1 MNVKSIEKNNNKA
14 TVVVEIESELMNKG
28 AEIAYKKARKNIRIP
43 GFRPGK
49 APRKMIEKMY
59 GEFVFFEDGLEEIF
73 PEVYDFAIGGNTEFK
88 AIGRPSLEDMD
99 IAADGTTTLKLT
111 TEVYPEVTLGDYKG
125 VEVVKPVAEVTDA
138 QVEAELNQIAEN
150 VASVETVERAAEMG
164 DIANINF
171 LGTVDGIAFEG
182 GAAENFDLTLG
193 SGQFIPGFEEQV
205 VGMNVDETKDV
216 NVTFPEDY
224 NAKELAGKAA
234 VFSVKL
240 NKLSVKNV
248 PAIDDELAKDAS
260 EFETLEELKADIR
273 AKKLDEAQKNID
285 RTFEN
290 AVVEAVAAN
299 ATVEVPNALV
309 EHELDNQMNDF
320 AYRLQMSGMSVE
332 QYAKMM
338 GGDLNTMRQAFKPVA
353 EKQALSNLVITKVA
367 EVEGITV
374 SDEELEA
381 EFAEMAKAYELE
393 IEKIKEMVP
402 VEELKSSLETRKA
415 VRVIVDSAVAVAPK
429 KEEAASEE

>member
-1 MNVKSIEKNNNKA
+1 MIIKSTEKNANKA
-14 TVVVEIESELMNKG
+14 TVVVEIEKELMNKG
-28 AEIAYKKARKNIRIP
+28 AEVAYKKQRKNIRLP

-59 GEFVFFEDGLEEIF
+59 GQFVFFEDAIEEIF

-88 AIGRPSLEDMD
+88 AIGRPSLENMD
-99 IAADGTTTLKLT
+99 IAEDGTTTLTLS

-125 VEVVKPVAEVTDA
+125 VEVVKAVAEVTDE
-138 QVEAELNQIAEN
+138 QVEAELKQIAEN

-205 VGMNVDETKDV
+205 VGMNIGEDKDV

-234 VFSVKL
+234 VFAVKL

-260 EFETLEELKADIR
+260 EFDTLEELKADIR
-273 AKKLDEAQKNID
+273 EKKLADAQKNID

-309 EHELDNQMNDF
+309 EQELDNQMNDF

-332 QYAKMM
+332 QYAQMM
-338 GGDLNTMRQAFKPVA
+338 GGDLNTMRQAFKPMA
-353 EKQALSNLVITKVA
+353 EKQALSKLVIAKVA

-402 VEELKSSLETRKA
+402 TEEIKENLASRKTVKFLVEN
-415 VRVIVDSAVAVAPK
+415 AVAKA
-429 KEEAASEE
+429 E

>member
-1 MNVKSIEKNNNKA
+1 MIIKSTEKNTNKA

-28 AEIAYKKARKNIRIP
+28 AEVAYKKQRKNIRIP

-59 GEFVFFEDGLEEIF
+59 GAYIFFEDAIEEIF
-73 PEVYDFAIGGNTEFK
+73 PEIYDFAIGGNTEFK
-88 AIGRPSLEDMD
+88 AVGRPSLENMD
-99 IAADGTTTLKLT
+99 IAEDGTTTLTLS
-111 TEVYPEVTLGDYKG
+111 TEVYPDVTLGEYKG
-125 VEVVKPVAEVTDA
+125 IEVVKGTAEVTEA
-138 QVEAELNQIAEN
+138 QVEAELKQIAEN
-150 VASVETVERAAEMG
+150 LASVETVERAAEMG

-171 LGTVDGIAFEG
+171 LGTIDGIAFEG

-205 VGMNVDETKDV
+205 VGMNVGESKDV

-224 NAKELAGKAA
+224 SSKELAGKAA
-234 VFSVKL
+234 VFAVKL

-260 EFETLEELKADIR
+260 EFDSLEELKADIR
-273 AKKLDEAQKNID
+273 EKKLADAQKNID
-285 RTFEN
+285 RAFEN

-320 AYRLQMSGMSVE
+320 GYRLQMSGMSVE

-338 GGDLNTMRQAFKPVA
+338 GGDLNTMRQAFKPMA
-353 EKQALSNLVITKVA
+353 EKQALSSLVITKVS
-367 EVEGITV
+367 EVENITV

-381 EFAEMAKAYELE
+381 EYAEMAKSYEME
-393 IEKIKEMVP
+393 IEKVKSMVP
-402 VEELKSSLETRKA
+402 VEEIKENMLTRKT
-415 VRVIVDSAVAVAPK
+415 VKFLVDNAVAKA
-429 KEEAASEE
+429 E

>member
-1 MNVKSIEKNNNKA
+1 MIIKSTEKNTNKA
-14 TVVVEIESELMNKG
+14 TIVVEIEKELMNKG
-28 AEIAYKKARKNIRIP
+28 AEIAYKKQRKNIRLP

-59 GEFVFFEDGLEEIF
+59 GEFVFFEDAIEEIF
-73 PEVYDFAIGGNTEFK
+73 PEIYDFAIGGNTEFK
-88 AIGRPSLEDMD
+88 AVGRPSLENMD
-99 IAADGTTTLKLT
+99 IAEDGTTTLTLS
-111 TEVYPEVTLGDYKG
+111 TEVYPEVTLGEYKG
-125 VEVVKPVAEVTDA
+125 IEVAKPAAEVTDE
-138 QVEAELNQIAEN
+138 QVEAELKQIAEN
-150 VASVETVERAAEMG
+150 VASVESVERAAEMG

-205 VGMNVDETKDV
+205 VGMNVGESKDV
-216 NVTFPEDY
+216 NVTFPADY

-234 VFSVKL
+234 VFAVKL

-273 AKKLDEAQKNID
+273 EKKLADAQKNID
-285 RTFEN
+285 RAFEN
-290 AVVEAVAAN
+290 AVVEAVAAA

-309 EHELDNQMNDF
+309 DLELDNQMNDF

-332 QYAKMM
+332 QYAQMM
-338 GGDLNTMRQAFKPVA
+338 GGDLNTMRQAFKPMA

-374 SDEELEA
+374 TDEELET
-381 EFAEMAKAYELE
+381 ELAEMAKAYELE

-402 VEELKSSLETRKA
+402 AEEVRENLASRKT
-415 VRVIVDSAVAVAPK
+415 VKFLVDNAVAKA
-429 KEEAASEE
+429 E

>member
-1 MNVKSIEKNNNKA
+1 MIIKSTEKNNNKA
-14 TVVVEIESELMNKG
+14 TIVVEIEKELMNKG
-28 AEIAYKKARKNIRIP
+28 AEKAYLKARKNIRIP

-49 APRKMIEKMY
+49 APRKFIEKMY
-59 GEFVFFEDGLEEIF
+59 GAFVFFEDGLEEIF
-73 PEVYDFAIGGNTEFK
+73 PEVYDFAIGGNTEIK
-88 AIGRPSLEDMD
+88 AIGRPSLQDMD
-99 IAADGTTTLKLT
+99 IAEDGTTTLTLT
-111 TEVYPEVTLGDYKG
+111 TEVYPEVTLGQYKG
-125 VEVVKPVAEVTDA
+125 VEVVKGTAEVTDA
-138 QVEAELNQIAEN
+138 QVEAELGRIAEN
-150 VASVETVERAAEMG
+150 LASVETVERAAEMG

-205 VGMNVDETKDV
+205 VGMNVGEDKDV

-224 NAKELAGKAA
+224 NSKELAGKAA
-234 VFSVKL
+234 VFAVKL

-273 AKKLDEAQKNID
+273 EKKLAEAQKQID
-285 RTFEN
+285 RAFEN

-299 ATVEVPNALV
+299 ATVEVPEALV
-309 EHELDNQMNDF
+309 EVELDNQMNDF

-338 GGDLNTMRQAFKPVA
+338 GGDMSTMRQAFKPNA
-353 EKQALSNLVITKVA
+353 EKQALNNLVVEKVG

-374 SDEELEA
+374 SEEEMEA
-381 EFAEMAKAYELE
+381 EFARLAKSYELE
-393 IEKIKEMVP
+393 IEKVKEMVTAEEIKTNLQTVKTVAFL
-402 VEELKSSLETRKA
+402 VEN
-415 VRVIVDSAVAVAPK
+415 AVAKA
-429 KEEAASEE
+429 E

>member
-1 MNVKSIEKNNNKA
+1 MIIKSTEKNNNKA

-28 AEIAYKKARKNIRIP
+28 AEIAYKKQRKNIRIP

-59 GEFVFFEDGLEEIF
+59 GAYVFFEDGLEEIF

-88 AIGRPSLEDMD
+88 AVGRPSLEDMD
-99 IAADGTTTLKLT
+99 IAEDGTTTLKLS
-111 TEVYPEVTLGDYKG
+111 TEVYPEVTLGEYKG
-125 VEVVKPVAEVTDA
+125 IEVVKAVAEVTDA

-150 VASVETVERAAEMG
+150 IASVENVERAAEMG

-171 LGTVDGIAFEG
+171 LGTIDGIAFEG

-205 VGMNVDETKDV
+205 VGMNIGEDKDV

-224 NAKELAGKAA
+224 NAAELAGKAA
-234 VFSVKL
+234 VFAVKL

-273 AKKLDEAQKNID
+273 EKKLADAQKNID

-309 EHELDNQMNDF
+309 EAELDNQMNDF
-320 AYRLQMSGMSVE
+320 AYRLQMSGMKVE
-332 QYAKMM
+332 DYAKMM
-338 GGDLNTMRQAFKPVA
+338 GGDLNTMRNAFKPMA
-353 EKQALSNLVITKVA
+353 QKQALSNLVIAKVA

-374 SDEELEA
+374 SDEELEN

-402 VEELKSSLETRKA
+402 TEEIKANLQSRKT
-415 VRVIVDSAVAVAPK
+415 VKFLVDNAVAKA
-429 KEEAASEE
+429 E

>member
-1 MNVKSIEKNNNKA
+1 MIIKSTEKNNNKA
-14 TVVVEIESELMNKG
+14 TIVVEIESELMNKG
-28 AEIAYKKARKNIRIP
+28 AEVAYKKQRKNIRIP

-59 GEFVFFEDGLEEIF
+59 GEFVFFEDAIEEIF

-88 AIGRPSLEDMD
+88 AVGRPSLENMD
-99 IAADGTTTLKLT
+99 IAADGTTTLTLS

-125 VEVVKPVAEVTDA
+125 VEVAKPVATVSDE
-138 QVEAELNQIAEN
+138 QVEAELKQIAEN
-150 VASVETVERAAEMG
+150 IASVENVERAAEMG

-205 VGMNVDETKDV
+205 VGMNIDETKDV

-234 VFSVKL
+234 VFAVKL

-273 AKKLDEAQKNID
+273 EKKLADAQKNID
-285 RTFEN
+285 RAFEN

-309 EHELDNQMNDF
+309 DVELDNQMNDF

-338 GGDLNTMRQAFKPVA
+338 GGDLNTMRQAFKPMA

-393 IEKIKEMVP
+393 VEKIKEMVP
-402 VEELKSSLETRKA
+402 TEEIKANLQTRKT
-415 VRVIVDSAVAVAPK
+415 VKFLVDNAVAKA
-429 KEEAASEE
+429 E

>member
-1 MNVKSIEKNNNKA
+1 MIIKSTEKNNNKA

-28 AEIAYKKARKNIRIP
+28 AEVAYKKQRKNIRIP

-59 GEFVFFEDGLEEIF
+59 GAYVFFEDAIEEIF
-73 PEVYDFAIGGNTEFK
+73 PEIYDFAIGGNTEFK
-88 AIGRPSLEDMD
+88 AVGRPSLENMD
-99 IAADGTTTLKLT
+99 IAEDGTTTLTLT
-111 TEVYPEVTLGDYKG
+111 TEVYPEVTLGEYKG
-125 VEVVKPVAEVTDA
+125 VEVVKATAEVTEA
-138 QVEAELNQIAEN
+138 QVEAELKQIAEN
-150 VASVETVERAAEMG
+150 LASVENIEDRAAAMG

-171 LGTVDGIAFEG
+171 EGFVDGVAFAG
-182 GAAENFDLTLG
+182 GKGENFDLTLG

-205 VGMNVDETKDV
+205 VGLTIGETKDV

-224 NAKELAGKAA
+224 SSKDLAGKAA
-234 VFSVKL
+234 VFAVKL

-273 AKKLDEAQKNID
+273 EKKLADAQKSID
-285 RTFEN
+285 NAFEN

-299 ATVEVPNALV
+299 ATVEVPNALI
-309 EHELDNQMNDF
+309 ELELDEQMNRF
-320 AYRLQMSGMSVE
+320 AYQLQMSGYSVE
-332 QYAKMM
+332 QYAQMM
-338 GGDLNTMRQAFKPVA
+338 GGDMNTMRQAFKPAA
-353 EKQALSNLVITKVA
+353 EKTALSNLVLTKVG

-381 EFAEMAKAYELE
+381 EYAAMSKTYELE
-393 IEKIKEMVP
+393 IEKIKTMVAADE
-402 VEELKSSLETRKA
+402 VKENLLSRKT
-415 VRVIVDSAVAVAPK
+415 VKFLVNNAVAKA
-429 KEEAASEE
+429 E

>member
-1 MNVKSIEKNNNKA
+1 MIIKSTEKNNNKA
-14 TVVVEIESELMNKG
+14 TIVVEIEKELMNKG
-28 AEIAYKKARKNIRIP
+28 AEVAYKKQRKNIRIP

-59 GEFVFFEDGLEEIF
+59 GEFVFFEDAIEEIF

-88 AIGRPSLEDMD
+88 AVGRPSLENMD
-99 IAADGTTTLKLT
+99 IAEDGTTTLTLS

-125 VEVVKPVAEVTDA
+125 VEVVKPAAEVTDA
-138 QVEAELNQIAEN
+138 QIEAELKQIAEN

-171 LGTVDGIAFEG
+171 LGTIDGIAFEG

-205 VGMNVDETKDV
+205 VGMNVGEDKDV
-216 NVTFPEDY
+216 NVTFPADY
-224 NAKELAGKAA
+224 NAEELAGKAA
-234 VFSVKL
+234 VFAVKL

-309 EHELDNQMNDF
+309 ELELDNQMNDF
-320 AYRLQMSGMSVE
+320 AYRLQMSGMKVE
-332 QYAKMM
+332 DYAKMM
-338 GGDLNTMRQAFKPVA
+338 GGDLNTMRQAFKPMA
-353 EKQALSNLVITKVA
+353 EKQALQNLVIEKVG

-374 SDEELEA
+374 TDEDLEA
-381 EFAEMAKAYELE
+381 EYARLAAAYELE
-393 IEKIKEMVP
+393 IEKIKEMAP
-402 VEELKSSLETRKA
+402 AEELKSGLKA
-415 VRVIVDSAVAVAPK
+415 TKTVKFLVDNAVAKA
-429 KEEAASEE
+429 E

>member
-1 MNVKSIEKNNNKA
+1 MIIKSTEKNNNKA
-14 TVVVEIESELMNKG
+14 TIVVEIESELMNKG
-28 AEIAYKKARKNIRIP
+28 AEVAYKKQRKNIRIP

-59 GEFVFFEDGLEEIF
+59 GEFVFFEDAIEEIF

-88 AIGRPSLEDMD
+88 AVGRPSLENMD
-99 IAADGTTTLKLT
+99 IAADGTTTLTLS
-111 TEVYPEVTLGDYKG
+111 TEVYPEVTLGEYKG
-125 VEVVKPVAEVTDA
+125 IEVVKPAAEVTDA

-150 VASVETVERAAEMG
+150 IASVENVEDRAAAMG

-205 VGMNVDETKDV
+205 VGMNVGEDKDV

-234 VFSVKL
+234 VFAVKL

-260 EFETLEELKADIR
+260 EFDTLEELKADIR
-273 AKKLDEAQKNID
+273 EKKLADAQKNID

-290 AVVEAVAAN
+290 AVVEAVAAA

-309 EHELDNQMNDF
+309 ELELDNQMNDF

-338 GGDLNTMRQAFKPVA
+338 GGDLNTMRQAFKPMA

-402 VEELKSSLETRKA
+402 TEEIKSNLQTRKT
-415 VRVIVDSAVAVAPK
+415 VKFLVDNAVAKA
-429 KEEAASEE
+429 E

>member
-1 MNVKSIEKNNNKA
+1 MIIKSTEKNNNKA
-14 TVVVEIESELMNKG
+14 TIVVEIESELMNKG
-28 AEIAYKKARKNIRIP
+28 AEVAYKKQRKNIRIP

-59 GEFVFFEDGLEEIF
+59 GEFVFFEDAIEEIF

-88 AIGRPSLEDMD
+88 AVGRPSLENMD
-99 IAADGTTTLKLT
+99 IAADGTTTLTLS

-125 VEVVKPVAEVTDA
+125 IEVVKPVAEVTDA
-138 QVEAELNQIAEN
+138 QVEAELKQIAEN
-150 VASVETVERAAEMG
+150 IASVENVERAAEMG

-205 VGMNVDETKDV
+205 VGMNIGEDKDV

-234 VFSVKL
+234 VFAVKL

-273 AKKLDEAQKNID
+273 EKKLADAQKNID

-309 EHELDNQMNDF
+309 DVELDNQMNDF

-338 GGDLNTMRQAFKPVA
+338 GGDLNTMRQAFKPMA
-353 EKQALSNLVITKVA
+353 EKQALSNLVLTKVA

-393 IEKIKEMVP
+393 VEKIKEMVP
-402 VEELKSSLETRKA
+402 AEEIKANLQTRKT
-415 VRVIVDSAVAVAPK
+415 VKFLVDNAVAKA
-429 KEEAASEE
+429 E

>member
-1 MNVKSIEKNNNKA
+1 MIIKSTEKNTNKV
-14 TVVVEIESELMNKG
+14 TIVVEIESDLMNKG
-28 AEIAYKKARKNIRIP
+28 AEIAYKKQRKNIRLP

-49 APRKMIEKMY
+49 APRKMIENMY
-59 GEFVFFEDGLEEIF
+59 GKFVFFEDAIEELF
-73 PEVYDFAIGGNTEFK
+73 PEIYDFAIGGNAEFK
-88 AIGRPSLEDMD
+88 AVGRPSLENMD
-99 IAADGTTTLKLT
+99 IADDGTTTLTLS
-111 TEVYPEVTLGDYKG
+111 TEVYPEVTLGEYKG
-125 VEVVKPVAEVTDA
+125 IEVAKAVAEVTDE
-138 QVEAELNQIAEN
+138 QVEAELKQIAEN
-150 VASVETVERAAEMG
+150 VASIENVERAAELG

-205 VGMNVDETKDV
+205 VGMNVGESKDV

-234 VFSVKL
+234 VFAVKL

-273 AKKLDEAQKNID
+273 EKKLADAQKNID

-290 AVVEAVAAN
+290 AVVEAVAAA
-299 ATVEVPNALV
+299 ATVEVPSALV
-309 EHELDNQMNDF
+309 DLELDNQMNDF
-320 AYRLQMSGMSVE
+320 AYRLQMSGMKVE
-332 QYAKMM
+332 DYAKMM
-338 GGDLNTMRQAFKPVA
+338 GGDLNTMRQAFKPMA
-353 EKQALSNLVITKVA
+353 EKQALSKLVIAKVA
-367 EVEGITV
+367 EVENITV

-402 VEELKSSLETRKA
+402 AEEIKENLASRKTVKFLVEN
-415 VRVIVDSAVAVAPK
+415 AVAKA
-429 KEEAASEE
+429 E

>member
-1 MNVKSIEKNNNKA
+1 MIIKSTEKTNTKA
-14 TVVVEIESELMNKG
+14 TVVVEIEKELMNKG
-28 AEIAYKKARKNIRIP
+28 AEVAYKKQRKNIRIP

-59 GEFVFFEDGLEEIF
+59 GAYIFFEDAIEEIF
-73 PEVYDFAIGGNTEFK
+73 PEIYDFAIGGNTEFK
-88 AIGRPSLEDMD
+88 AIGRPSLENMD
-99 IAADGTTTLKLT
+99 IAEDGTTTLTLS

-125 VEVVKPVAEVTDA
+125 VEIVKPVAEVTDA

-150 VASVETVERAAEMG
+150 VASVENVEDRAAQMG

-205 VGMNVDETKDV
+205 VGMNVGEDKDV

-224 NAKELAGKAA
+224 NAENLAGKAA
-234 VFSVKL
+234 VFAVKL

-260 EFETLEELKADIR
+260 EFDTLEELKADIR
-273 AKKLDEAQKNID
+273 EKKLADAQKNID

-290 AVVEAVAAN
+290 AVVEAVTAN

-309 EHELDNQMNDF
+309 EVELDNQMNDF
-320 AYRLQMSGMSVE
+320 GYRLQMSGMSME
-332 QYAKMM
+332 QYAQMM
-338 GGDLNTMRQAFKPVA
+338 GGDLNTMRQAFKPMA
-353 EKQALSNLVITKVA
+353 EKQAKSSLVITKVA
-367 EVEGITV
+367 EVEGISV

-381 EFAEMAKAYELE
+381 EYAEMAKSYELE
-393 IEKIKEMVP
+393 IEKVKEMVP
-402 VEELKSSLETRKA
+402 AEEIKENMMTRKT
-415 VRVIVDSAVAVAPK
+415 VKFLVDNAIAKA
-429 KEEAASEE
+429 E

>member
-1 MNVKSIEKNNNKA
+1 MIIKSTEKNNNKA
-14 TVVVEIESELMNKG
+14 TIVVEIESELMNKG
-28 AEIAYKKARKNIRIP
+28 AEIAYKKQRKNIRIP

-59 GEFVFFEDGLEEIF
+59 GAYVFFEDAIEEIF
-73 PEVYDFAIGGNTEFK
+73 PEIYDFAIGGNTEFK
-88 AIGRPSLEDMD
+88 AVGRPSLENMD
-99 IAADGTTTLKLT
+99 IAEDGTTTLTLS
-111 TEVYPEVTLGDYKG
+111 TEVYPEVTLGQYKG
-125 VEVVKPVAEVTDA
+125 VEVVKANAEVTDA
-138 QVEAELNQIAEN
+138 QVEAELNQMANN
-150 VASVETVERAAEMG
+150 VASTENVEDRAAAMG

-205 VGMNVDETKDV
+205 VGMNIGEDKDV
-216 NVTFPEDY
+216 NVTFPADY

-234 VFSVKL
+234 VFAVKL

-248 PAIDDELAKDAS
+248 PAIDDELAKDVS
-260 EFETLEELKADIR
+260 DFETLEELKADVR
-273 AKKLDEAQKNID
+273 KGLLEKAQKEID
-285 RTFEN
+285 RAFEN

-299 ATVEVPNALV
+299 TTVEVPNALV
-309 EHELDNQMNDF
+309 ELELDNQMNDF

-332 QYAKMM
+332 QYAQMM
-338 GGDLNTMRQAFKPVA
+338 GGDLNTMRNAFKPMA
-353 EKQALSNLVITKVA
+353 EKQAKGSLVLSKVA
-367 EVEGITV
+367 EVENITV

-381 EFAEMAKAYELE
+381 EFAEMAKSYEME

-402 VEELKSSLETRKA
+402 AEEIKSNLQTRKT
-415 VRVIVDSAVAVAPK
+415 VKFLVENAVAKA
-429 KEEAASEE
+429 E

>member
-1 MNVKSIEKNNNKA
+1 MIIKSTEKNNNKA
-14 TVVVEIESELMNKG
+14 TIVVEIESELMNKG
-28 AEIAYKKARKNIRIP
+28 AEIAYKKQRKNIRIP

-49 APRKMIEKMY
+49 APRKMIEKFY
-59 GEFVFFEDGLEEIF
+59 GAYVFFEDGLEEIF
-73 PEVYDFAIGGNTEFK
+73 PEIYDFAIASQEFK
-88 AIGRPSLEDMD
+88 AIGRPSLENMD
-99 IAADGTTTLKLT
+99 IAEDGTTTLTLT
-111 TEVYPEVTLGDYKG
+111 TEVYPEVTLGQYKG
-125 VEVVKPVAEVTDA
+125 VEVVKAEASVSDE
-138 QVEAELNQIAEN
+138 QVESELNQMAQN
-150 VASVETVERAAEMG
+150 VASTENVERAAELG
-164 DIANINF
+164 DIANIDF
-171 LGTVDGIAFEG
+171 EGFVDGVAFDG
-182 GAAENFDLTLG
+182 GKGDNFDLTLG

-205 VGMNVDETKDV
+205 VGMNVGEDKDV

-234 VFSVKL
+234 VFAVKL

-273 AKKLDEAQKNID
+273 EKKLADAQKNID

-299 ATVEVPNALV
+299 ATVEIPNALV
-309 EHELDNQMNDF
+309 EAELDNQMNDF

-338 GGDLNTMRQAFKPVA
+338 GGDLNTMRQAFKPMA

-393 IEKIKEMVP
+393 VEKIKEMVP
-402 VEELKSSLETRKA
+402 TEEIKANLQTRKT
-415 VRVIVDSAVAVAPK
+415 VKFLVDNAVAKA
-429 KEEAASEE
+429 E

>member
-1 MNVKSIEKNNNKA
+1 MIIKSTEKNTNKA
-14 TVVVEIESELMNKG
+14 TIVVEIESDLMNKG
-28 AEIAYKKARKNIRIP
+28 AEIAYKKQRKNIRLP

-49 APRKMIEKMY
+49 APRKMIENMY
-59 GEFVFFEDGLEEIF
+59 GKFVFFEDAIEELF
-73 PEVYDFAIGGNTEFK
+73 PEIYDFAIGGNAEFK
-88 AIGRPSLEDMD
+88 AVGRPSLENMD
-99 IAADGTTTLKLT
+99 IADDGTTTLTLS
-111 TEVYPEVTLGDYKG
+111 TEVYPEVTLGEYKG
-125 VEVVKPVAEVTDA
+125 IEVAKAVTEVTDE
-138 QVEAELNQIAEN
+138 QVEAELKQIAEN
-150 VASVETVERAAEMG
+150 VASIENVERAAEMG

-205 VGMNVDETKDV
+205 VGMNVGESKDV
-216 NVTFPEDY
+216 NVTFPADY

-234 VFSVKL
+234 VFAVKL

-273 AKKLDEAQKNID
+273 EKKLADAQKNID

-290 AVVEAVAAN
+290 AVVEAVAAA
-299 ATVEVPNALV
+299 ATVEVPSALV
-309 EHELDNQMNDF
+309 DLELDNQMNDF

-332 QYAKMM
+332 QYAQMM
-338 GGDLNTMRQAFKPVA
+338 GGDLNTMRQAFKPMA
-353 EKQALSNLVITKVA
+353 EKQALSKLVIAKVA
-367 EVEGITV
+367 EVEGISV

-381 EFAEMAKAYELE
+381 EFAELAKSYELE

-402 VEELKSSLETRKA
+402 AEEIRENLQSRKTVKFLVEN
-415 VRVIVDSAVAVAPK
+415 AVAKA
-429 KEEAASEE
+429 E

>member
-1 MNVKSIEKNNNKA
+1 MIIKSTEKNNNKA
-14 TVVVEIESELMNKG
+14 TIVVEIEKELMNKG
-28 AEIAYKKARKNIRIP
+28 AEIAYKKQRKNIRMP

-59 GEFVFFEDGLEEIF
+59 GEFVFFEDAIEEIF

-88 AIGRPSLEDMD
+88 AVGRPSLENMD
-99 IAADGTTTLKLT
+99 IAADGTTTLTLS

-125 VEVVKPVAEVTDA
+125 IEVVKPVAEVTDA
-138 QVEAELNQIAEN
+138 QVEAELKQIAEN
-150 VASVETVERAAEMG
+150 IASVENVERAAEMG

-205 VGMNVDETKDV
+205 VGMNVGEDKDV

-234 VFSVKL
+234 VFAVKL

-273 AKKLDEAQKNID
+273 EKKLADAQKNID
-285 RTFEN
+285 RAFEN

-309 EHELDNQMNDF
+309 DVELDNQMNDF

-338 GGDLNTMRQAFKPVA
+338 GGDLNTMRQAFKPMA
-353 EKQALSNLVITKVA
+353 EKQAKSNVVLTKVA
-367 EVEGITV
+367 EVEGISV

-402 VEELKSSLETRKA
+402 TEEIKANLQTRKT
-415 VRVIVDSAVAVAPK
+415 VKFLVDNAVAKA
-429 KEEAASEE
+429 E

>member
-1 MNVKSIEKNNNKA
+1 MIIKSTEKNNNKA

-28 AEIAYKKARKNIRIP
+28 AEIAYKKQRKNIRIP

-59 GEFVFFEDGLEEIF
+59 GAYVFFEDAIEELF
-73 PEVYDFAIGGNTEFK
+73 PEIYDFAIGGSTEFK
-88 AIGRPSLEDMD
+88 AIGRPSLENMD
-99 IAADGTTTLKLT
+99 IAEDGTTTLTLS

-150 VASVETVERAAEMG
+150 VASVENVERAAEMG

-171 LGTVDGIAFEG
+171 LGTIDGIAFEG

-205 VGMNVDETKDV
+205 VGMNVGEDKDV

-234 VFSVKL
+234 VFAVKL

-273 AKKLDEAQKNID
+273 EKKLADAQKNID

-290 AVVEAVAAN
+290 AVVEAVAKN

-309 EHELDNQMNDF
+309 EAELDNQMNDF
-320 AYRLQMSGMSVE
+320 AYRLQMSGMKVE
-332 QYAKMM
+332 DYAKMM
-338 GGDLNTMRQAFKPVA
+338 GGDLNTMRQAFKPMA
-353 EKQALSNLVITKVA
+353 EKQALSNLVIAKVA
-367 EVEGITV
+367 EVEGIAV
-374 SDEELEA
+374 SDEELDA

-393 IEKIKEMVP
+393 LDKIKEMVP
-402 VEELKSSLETRKA
+402 AEEVRENLKSRKT
-415 VRVIVDSAVAVAPK
+415 VKFLVDNAVAKA
-429 KEEAASEE
+429 E

>member
-1 MNVKSIEKNNNKA
+1 MIIKSTEKNNNKA
-14 TVVVEIESELMNKG
+14 TIVVEIESELMNKG
-28 AEIAYKKARKNIRIP
+28 AEVAYKKQRKNIRIP

-59 GEFVFFEDGLEEIF
+59 GQFVFFEDAIEEIF

-88 AIGRPSLEDMD
+88 AVGRPSLENMD
-99 IAADGTTTLKLT
+99 IAADGTTTLTLS

-125 VEVVKPVAEVTDA
+125 VEVAKPVATVSDE
-138 QVEAELNQIAEN
+138 QVEAELKQIAEN
-150 VASVETVERAAEMG
+150 IASVENVERAAEMG

-205 VGMNVDETKDV
+205 VGMNIGESKDV

-234 VFSVKL
+234 VFAVKL

-273 AKKLDEAQKNID
+273 EKKLADAQKNID

-290 AVVEAVAAN
+290 AVVEAVAAA

-309 EHELDNQMNDF
+309 DLELDNQMNDF

-332 QYAKMM
+332 QYAQMM
-338 GGDLNTMRQAFKPVA
+338 GGDLNTMRQAFKPMA
-353 EKQALSNLVITKVA
+353 EKQALSKLVITKVA

-402 VEELKSSLETRKA
+402 AEEIKENLASRKT
-415 VRVIVDSAVAVAPK
+415 VKFLVDNAIAKA
-429 KEEAASEE
+429 E

>member
-1 MNVKSIEKNNNKA
+1 MIIKSTEKNNNKA

-28 AEIAYKKARKNIRIP
+28 AEIAYKKQRKNIRIP

-59 GEFVFFEDGLEEIF
+59 GAYVFFEDAIEELF
-73 PEVYDFAIGGNTEFK
+73 PEIYDFAIGGNAEFK
-88 AIGRPSLEDMD
+88 AIGRPSLENMD
-99 IAADGTTTLKLT
+99 IAEDGTTTLTLS

-125 VEVVKPVAEVTDA
+125 VEVAKPVAEVTDA

-150 VASVETVERAAEMG
+150 IASVENVERAAEMG

-205 VGMNVDETKDV
+205 VGMNIGEDKDV

-224 NAKELAGKAA
+224 NAAELAGKAA
-234 VFSVKL
+234 VFAVKL

-273 AKKLDEAQKNID
+273 EKKLADAQKNID

-299 ATVEVPNALV
+299 ATVDVPNALV
-309 EHELDNQMNDF
+309 DLELDNQMNDF

-338 GGDLNTMRQAFKPVA
+338 GGDLNTMRQAFKPMA
-353 EKQALSNLVITKVA
+353 EKQALSNLVITKIA

-374 SDEELEA
+374 SDEELEN
-381 EFAEMAKAYELE
+381 EFTEMAKAYELE
-393 IEKIKEMVP
+393 VEKVKEMVP
-402 VEELKSSLETRKA
+402 TEEIRENLKSRKT
-415 VRVIVDSAVAVAPK
+415 VKFLVENAVAKA
-429 KEEAASEE
+429 E

>member
-1 MNVKSIEKNNNKA
+1 MIIKSTEKNNNKA
-14 TVVVEIESELMNKG
+14 TIVVEIESELMNKG
-28 AEIAYKKARKNIRIP
+28 AEIAYKKQRKNIRIP

-59 GEFVFFEDGLEEIF
+59 GAYVFFEDGLEEIF
-73 PEVYDFAIGGNTEFK
+73 PEIYDFAIGGNTEFK
-88 AIGRPSLEDMD
+88 AVGRPSLENMD
-99 IAADGTTTLKLT
+99 IAEDGTTTLTLS
-111 TEVYPEVTLGDYKG
+111 TEVYPEVTLGEYKG
-125 VEVVKPVAEVTDA
+125 VEVVKPAAEVTEE
-138 QVEAELNQIAEN
+138 QVEAELKQIAEN
-150 VASVETVERAAEMG
+150 LASVETVERAAEMG

-205 VGMNVDETKDV
+205 VGMNVEETKDV

-224 NAKELAGKAA
+224 SSKELAGKAA
-234 VFSVKL
+234 VFAVKL

-260 EFETLEELKADIR
+260 EFDSLEELKADIR
-273 AKKLDEAQKNID
+273 EKKLADAQKNID
-285 RTFEN
+285 NAFEN
-290 AVVEAVAAN
+290 AVVEAVAKN

-309 EHELDNQMNDF
+309 ERELDNQMNDF

-338 GGDLNTMRQAFKPVA
+338 GGDLNTMRQAFKPMA
-353 EKQALSNLVITKVA
+353 EKQALANLVITKVA
-367 EVEGITV
+367 EVEGLSV
-374 SDEELEA
+374 SEEELEA

-393 IEKIKEMVP
+393 VEKVKEMVP
-402 VEELKSSLETRKA
+402 AEEIKENMLTRKT
-415 VRVIVDSAVAVAPK
+415 VKFLVENAVAKA
-429 KEEAASEE
+429 E

>member
-1 MNVKSIEKNNNKA
+1 MIIKSTEKNNNKA
-14 TVVVEIESELMNKG
+14 TIVVEIESELMNKG

-73 PEVYDFAIGGNTEFK
+73 PEVYDFAIGGNTEIK

-205 VGMNVDETKDV
+205 VGMNVGEDKDV

-234 VFSVKL
+234 VFAVKL

-273 AKKLDEAQKNID
+273 EKKLADAQKNID

-299 ATVEVPNALV
+299 ATVEVPNALI
-309 EHELDNQMNDF
+309 EQELDNQMNDF

-402 VEELKSSLETRKA
+402 TEEIKSNLQSRKT
-415 VRVIVDSAVAVAPK
+415 VKFLVDNAVAKA
-429 KEEAASEE
+429 E

>member
-1 MNVKSIEKNNNKA
+1 MIIKSTEKNANKA
-14 TVVVEIESELMNKG
+14 TVVVEIEKELMNKG
-28 AEIAYKKARKNIRIP
+28 AEIAYKKQRKNIRLP

-59 GEFVFFEDGLEEIF
+59 GEFVFFEDAIEEIF

-88 AIGRPSLEDMD
+88 AVGRPSLENMD
-99 IAADGTTTLKLT
+99 IAADGTTTLTLS
-111 TEVYPEVTLGDYKG
+111 TEVYPEVTLGEYKG
-125 VEVVKPVAEVTDA
+125 IEVVKPVAEVTDE
-138 QVEAELNQIAEN
+138 QVEAELKQIAEN
-150 VASVETVERAAEMG
+150 VASVESVERAAEMG

-205 VGMNVDETKDV
+205 VGMNVGEDKDV
-216 NVTFPEDY
+216 NVTFPADY
-224 NAKELAGKAA
+224 NAKELAGKVA
-234 VFSVKL
+234 VFAVKL

-273 AKKLDEAQKNID
+273 EKKLADAQKNID

-290 AVVEAVAAN
+290 AVVEAVAAA

-309 EHELDNQMNDF
+309 DLELDNQMNDF

-332 QYAKMM
+332 QYAQMM
-338 GGDLNTMRQAFKPVA
+338 GGDLNTMRQAFKPMA
-353 EKQALSNLVITKVA
+353 EKQALSKLVITKVA

-402 VEELKSSLETRKA
+402 AEEIKENLASRKT
-415 VRVIVDSAVAVAPK
+415 VKFLVDNAIAKA
-429 KEEAASEE
+429 E

>member
-1 MNVKSIEKNNNKA
+1 MIIKSTEKNTNKA
-14 TVVVEIESELMNKG
+14 TIVVEIESELMNKG
-28 AEIAYKKARKNIRIP
+28 AEIAYKKQRKNIRIP

-59 GEFVFFEDGLEEIF
+59 GAYVFFEDAIEEIF
-73 PEVYDFAIGGNTEFK
+73 PEIYDFAIGGNTEFK
-88 AIGRPSLEDMD
+88 AVGRPSLENMD
-99 IAADGTTTLKLT
+99 IAEDGTTTLTLS
-111 TEVYPEVTLGDYKG
+111 TEVYPEVTLGQYKG
-125 VEVVKPVAEVTDA
+125 VEVVKANAEVTDA
-138 QVEAELNQIAEN
+138 QVEAELNQMANN
-150 VASVETVERAAEMG
+150 VASTENVEDRAAAMG

-205 VGMNVDETKDV
+205 VGMNIGEDKDV

-224 NAKELAGKAA
+224 SAKELAGKAA
-234 VFSVKL
+234 VFAVKL

-248 PAIDDELAKDAS
+248 PAIDDELAKDVS
-260 EFETLEELKADIR
+260 DFETLEELKADVR
-273 AKKLDEAQKNID
+273 KGLLEKAQKEID
-285 RTFEN
+285 RSFEN

-299 ATVEVPNALV
+299 TTVEVPNALV
-309 EHELDNQMNDF
+309 ELELDNQMNDF

-338 GGDLNTMRQAFKPVA
+338 GGDLNTMRQAFKPMA
-353 EKQALSNLVITKVA
+353 EKQAKSNVVLTKVA
-367 EVEGITV
+367 EVEGISV
-374 SDEELEA
+374 SEEELEA

-402 VEELKSSLETRKA
+402 TEEIKANLQTRKT
-415 VRVIVDSAVAVAPK
+415 VKFLVDNAVAKA
-429 KEEAASEE
+429 E

>member
-1 MNVKSIEKNNNKA
+1 MIIKSTEKNNNKA
-14 TVVVEIESELMNKG
+14 TIVVEIESELMNKG
-28 AEIAYKKARKNIRIP
+28 AEVAYKKQRKNIRVP

-49 APRKMIEKMY
+49 APRKFIEKMY
-59 GEFVFFEDGLEEIF
+59 GEFVFFEDAIEEIF

-88 AIGRPSLEDMD
+88 AVGRPSLENMD
-99 IAADGTTTLKLT
+99 IAEDGTTTLTLS

-125 VEVVKPVAEVTDA
+125 VEVAKPVATVSDE
-138 QVEAELNQIAEN
+138 QVEAELKQIAEN
-150 VASVETVERAAEMG
+150 IASVENVERAAEMG

-205 VGMNVDETKDV
+205 VGMNIGESKDV

-234 VFSVKL
+234 VFAVKL

-273 AKKLDEAQKNID
+273 EKKLADAQKNID

-309 EHELDNQMNDF
+309 EVELDNQMNDF

-338 GGDLNTMRQAFKPVA
+338 GGDLNTMRQAFKPMA
-353 EKQALSNLVITKVA
+353 EKQALSNLVISKVA

-402 VEELKSSLETRKA
+402 TEEIKSNLLSRKT
-415 VRVIVDSAVAVAPK
+415 VKFLVDNAVAKA
-429 KEEAASEE
+429 E

>member
-1 MNVKSIEKNNNKA
+1 MIIKSTEKNTNKA
-14 TVVVEIESELMNKG
+14 TIVVEIESDLMNKG
-28 AEIAYKKARKNIRIP
+28 AEIAYKKQRKNIRLP

-49 APRKMIEKMY
+49 APRKMIENMY
-59 GEFVFFEDGLEEIF
+59 GKFVFFEDAIEELF
-73 PEVYDFAIGGNTEFK
+73 PEIYDFAIGGNAEFK
-88 AIGRPSLEDMD
+88 AVGRPSLENMD
-99 IAADGTTTLKLT
+99 IADDGTTTLTLS
-111 TEVYPEVTLGDYKG
+111 TEVYPEVTLGEYKG
-125 VEVVKPVAEVTDA
+125 IEVVKPVAEVTDA

-205 VGMNVDETKDV
+205 VGMNVGEDKDV

-273 AKKLDEAQKNID
+273 EKKLADAQKNID

-309 EHELDNQMNDF
+309 EVELDNQMNDF

-338 GGDLNTMRQAFKPVA
+338 GGDLNTMRQAFKPMA

-402 VEELKSSLETRKA
+402 TEEIKSNLQSRKT
-415 VRVIVDSAVAVAPK
+415 VKFLVDNAVAKA
-429 KEEAASEE
+429 E

>member
-1 MNVKSIEKNNNKA
+1 MIIKSTEKTNTKA
-14 TVVVEIESELMNKG
+14 TVVVEIEKELMNKG
-28 AEIAYKKARKNIRIP
+28 AEVAYKKQRKNIRIP

-59 GEFVFFEDGLEEIF
+59 GAYIFFEDAIEEIF
-73 PEVYDFAIGGNTEFK
+73 PEIYDFAIGGNTEFK
-88 AIGRPSLEDMD
+88 AIGRPSLENMD
-99 IAADGTTTLKLT
+99 IAEDGTTTLTLS

-150 VASVETVERAAEMG
+150 VASVENVEDRAAQMG

-205 VGMNVDETKDV
+205 VGMNVGEDKDV

-224 NAKELAGKAA
+224 NAENLAGKAA
-234 VFSVKL
+234 VFAVKL

-260 EFETLEELKADIR
+260 EFDTLEELKADIR
-273 AKKLDEAQKNID
+273 EKKLADAQKNID

-290 AVVEAVAAN
+290 AVVEAVTAN

-309 EHELDNQMNDF
+309 EVELDNQMNDF
-320 AYRLQMSGMSVE
+320 GYRLQMSGMSVE

-338 GGDLNTMRQAFKPVA
+338 GGDLNTMRQAFKPMA
-353 EKQALSNLVITKVA
+353 EKQAKSSLVITKVA
-367 EVEGITV
+367 EVEGISV

-381 EFAEMAKAYELE
+381 EYAEMAKSYELE
-393 IEKIKEMVP
+393 IEKVKEMVP
-402 VEELKSSLETRKA
+402 AEEIKENMMTRKT
-415 VRVIVDSAVAVAPK
+415 VKFLVDNAIAKA
-429 KEEAASEE
+429 E

>member
-1 MNVKSIEKNNNKA
+1 MIIKSTEKNNNKA
-14 TVVVEIESELMNKG
+14 TIVVEIESELMNKG
-28 AEIAYKKARKNIRIP
+28 AEIAYKKQRKNIRIP

-59 GEFVFFEDGLEEIF
+59 GAYVFFEDAIEELF
-73 PEVYDFAIGGNTEFK
+73 PEIYDFAIGGNTEFK
-88 AIGRPSLEDMD
+88 AVGRPSLENMD
-99 IAADGTTTLKLT
+99 IAEDGTTTLTLS
-111 TEVYPEVTLGDYKG
+111 TEVYPEVTLGEYKG
-125 VEVVKPVAEVTDA
+125 IEVVKPAAEVTDA

-150 VASVETVERAAEMG
+150 IASVENVEDRAAAMG

-205 VGMNVDETKDV
+205 VGMNIGESKDV

-234 VFSVKL
+234 VFAVKL

-260 EFETLEELKADIR
+260 EFDTLEELKADIR
-273 AKKLDEAQKNID
+273 EKKLADAQKNID

-290 AVVEAVAAN
+290 AVVEAVAAA

-309 EHELDNQMNDF
+309 ELELDNQMNDF

-332 QYAKMM
+332 QYAQMM
-338 GGDLNTMRQAFKPVA
+338 GGDLNTMRNAFKPMA
-353 EKQALSNLVITKVA
+353 QKQALSNLVISKVA
-367 EVEGITV
+367 EVENITV

-402 VEELKSSLETRKA
+402 TEEIKSNLQTRKT
-415 VRVIVDSAVAVAPK
+415 VKFLVDNAVAKA
-429 KEEAASEE
+429 E

>member
-1 MNVKSIEKNNNKA
+1 MIIKSTEKSANKA
-14 TVVVEIESELMNKG
+14 TIVVEIEKELMNKG
-28 AEIAYKKARKNIRIP
+28 AEKAYLKARKSIRVP

-59 GEFVFFEDGLEEIF
+59 GQFVFFEDGLEEIF

-88 AIGRPSLEDMD
+88 AVGRPSLEDMD
-99 IAADGTTTLKLT
+99 IAEDGTTTLKLT
-111 TEVYPEVTLGDYKG
+111 TEVYPEVTLGEYKG
-125 VEVVKPVAEVTDA
+125 VEVVKGVAEVTDA

-150 VASVETVERAAEMG
+150 VASVENIEDRAAAMG

-205 VGMNVDETKDV
+205 VGMNVGEDKDV

-234 VFSVKL
+234 VFAVKL

-260 EFETLEELKADIR
+260 EFETLEELKGDIR
-273 AKKLDEAQKNID
+273 EKKLADAQKNID
-285 RTFEN
+285 RAFEN

-309 EHELDNQMNDF
+309 EQELDAQMNDF

-367 EVEGITV
+367 EVENITV

-393 IEKIKEMVP
+393 LEKIKEMVP
-402 VEELKSSLETRKA
+402 AEEIKANLQTRKT
-415 VRVIVDSAVAVAPK
+415 VKFLVENAVAKA
-429 KEEAASEE
+429 E

>member
-1 MNVKSIEKNNNKA
+1 MIIKSTEKTNTKA

-28 AEIAYKKARKNIRIP
+28 AEIAYKKQRKNIRIP

-59 GEFVFFEDGLEEIF
+59 GQFVFFEDAIEEIF
-73 PEVYDFAIGGNTEFK
+73 PEVYDFAIGGNAEFK
-88 AIGRPSLEDMD
+88 SVGRPSLENMD
-99 IAADGTTTLKLT
+99 IAEDGTTTLTLS
-111 TEVYPEVTLGDYKG
+111 TEVYPEVSLGEYKG
-125 VEVVKPVAEVTDA
+125 IEVAKAEATVTDE
-138 QVEAELNQIAEN
+138 QVEAELNQMAQNVAATEN
-150 VASVETVERAAEMG
+150 VEDRAAANG
-164 DIANINF
+164 DIANIDF
-171 LGTVDGIAFEG
+171 EGFVDGVAFDG
-182 GAAENFDLTLG
+182 GKGENFDLTLG

-205 VGMNVDETKDV
+205 VGMNVEETKDV

-248 PAIDDELAKDAS
+248 PAIDDELAKDVS
-260 EFETLEELKADIR
+260 EFDTLEELKADIR
-273 AKKLDEAQKNID
+273 EKKLEQAQKEID
-285 RTFEN
+285 RAYEN
-290 AVVEAVAAN
+290 AVVEAVAAA

-309 EHELDNQMNDF
+309 ELELDNQMNDF

-338 GGDLNTMRQAFKPVA
+338 GGDLNTMRSAFKPMA
-353 EKQALSNLVITKVA
+353 EKQALTSLVISKVA
-367 EVEGITV
+367 EVEAITV

-381 EFAEMAKAYELE
+381 EFTEMAKAYELE

-402 VEELKSSLETRKA
+402 TDEIKTNLRNRKT
-415 VRVIVDSAVAVAPK
+415 VKFLVDNAVAKA
-429 KEEAASEE
+429 E